1 MKILKKFLELS
12 CIAFEFSCSKFKN
25 VEYLMSFYV
34 YIMLN
39 KNLQL
44 FLLGIYKILT
54 LKLNIILEQ
63 VVLEAWKIEQVDVH
77 GY

>member
-12 CIAFEFSCSKFKN
+12 GIAFEFIALNSR
-25 VEYLMSFYV
+25 MSD
-34 YIMLN
+34 MLCRFIFISN